1 MKLVSVVA
9 LFSVLMLALASFAGA
24 APAPKPLKTFGTG
37 AVTTGTDSA
46 TIVIDPGEYGGV
58 YVSSK
63 SQGGK
68 TLNQRRL
75 RIHVERRRPGRRSQ
89 VEPADR

>member
-9 LFSVLMLALASFAGA
+9 VFSVVMLALASFAGA
-24 APAPKPLKTFGTG
+24 SPAPKPLKTFGTG
-37 AVTTGTDSA
+37 AITAGTDSA

-58 YVSSK
+58 YV
-63 SQGGK
+63 QLEEPGGK

-75 RIHVERRRPGRRSQ
+75 RIHVDAATSRAALPGSACR
-89 VEPADR
+89 